1 MTWQHCTSLRSQD
14 VNYTQNVQSISL
26 TNPSSPGAQ
35 GTESNMAE
43 TVQELVLG
51 QLAVRMGKL
60 IFILIS
66 PQSEMNLLWII
77 EQKTSKLKR

>member
-1 MTWQHCTSLRSQD
+1 
-14 VNYTQNVQSISL
+14 
-26 TNPSSPGAQ
+26 
-35 GTESNMAE
+35 MAE

-60 IFILIS
+60 IFIIIS